1 MKRINPNIITGLR
14 LFVFAPLV
22 CFFLMHGYLVLAL
35 LSMILGEITDGLDGF
50 FARRY
55 GRVSDFGKLF
65 DPMCDSFFHII
76 IWLSF
81 LKLGWVPIYFV
92 ILFFGRDLVVSYI
105 RIWLASQKEKIILA
119 ARISG
124 KIKAVAQATAQI
136 SIVFSHLFLS
146 RNILENIQRWLVL
159 LAAGVT
165 IYSLLDY
172 GISSCVRIRQIKERA
187 LAELEIK

>member
-1 MKRINPNIITGLR
+1 MKRINPNYITGSR
-14 LFVFAPLV
+14 FFVFAPLA

-81 LKLGWVPIYFV
+81 LGLGWVPIYLV
-92 ILFFGRDLVVSYI
+92 ILFFGRDLMVSYV
-105 RIWLASQKEKIILA
+105 RIWLASQKEMIILA

-136 SIVFSHLFLS
+136 SIVFFHLFVS
-146 RNILENIQRWLVL
+146 RNVFENIQLTLVW
-159 LAAGVT
+159 LAAIVT
-165 IYSLLDY
+165 LYSLLDY
-172 GISSCVRIRQIKERA
+172 GISSYLLVLRAKEKV
-187 LAELEIK
+187 LAELETK